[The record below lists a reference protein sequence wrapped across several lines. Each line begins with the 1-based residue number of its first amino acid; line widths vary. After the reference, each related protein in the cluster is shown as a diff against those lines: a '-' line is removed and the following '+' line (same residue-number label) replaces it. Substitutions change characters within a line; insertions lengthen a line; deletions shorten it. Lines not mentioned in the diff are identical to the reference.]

1 MHKVTIS
8 FPSLEDAEF
17 FTYLARK
24 SAENHLRLTGGPAG
38 IMQDA
43 LTRAAAVV
51 GPGDANPFLVA
62 VASSVPPRTDA
73 VPDDHLP
80 PLVPNWWHLECQFS
94 WGWERSGSYDRS
106 YPTRAEAL
114 SVLKTIKSG
123 LKYRVCRSK

>member
-1 MHKVTIS
+1 MHTVTIS

-51 GPGDANPFLVA
+51 GPGNANPFLVA
-62 VASSVPPRTDA
+62 THVKRLKCQDCGSTHDDVRARACPYAADVDNDPGHIVIICDA
-73 VPDDHLP
+73 CCQNRADD
-80 PLVPNWWHLECQFS
+80 
-94 WGWERSGSYDRS
+94 
-106 YPTRAEAL
+106 
-114 SVLKTIKSG
+114 I
-123 LKYRVCRSK
+123 